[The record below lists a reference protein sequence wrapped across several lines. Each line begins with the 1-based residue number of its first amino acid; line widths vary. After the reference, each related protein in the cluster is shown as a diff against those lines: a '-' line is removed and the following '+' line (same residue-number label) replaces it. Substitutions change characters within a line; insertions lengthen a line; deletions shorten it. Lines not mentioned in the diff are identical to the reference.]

1 MSNRN
6 NNNLKNKIMKY
17 AVVYFNEQ
25 GQDKYVG
32 SLMDYK
38 AGEFSADP
46 ILMSDAEA
54 NELLEELDNYV
65 RNEEFKNNDN
75 ADAALYAYEQG
86 RWGFYVE
93 DLDFGYLDYMGALV
107 NYGGDPLLI
116 EDEED
121 AASLA
126 KAIERAQYGI
136 REIEKDS
143 EEWNSALKGLDLA
156 DVNDV
161 KHIYSGV
168 DGSEF
173 IFCKA
178 EDWK

>member
-1 MSNRN
+1 M
-6 NNNLKNKIMKY
+6 KNF
-17 AVVYFNEQ
+17 AVVYNGGNSE
-25 GQDKYVG
+25 DRYVG
-32 SLMDYK
+32 SLSDYK
-38 AGEFSADP
+38 SGNMSIDP
-46 ILMSDAEA
+46 ILMSEEEA
-54 NELLEELDNYV
+54 NELLKELDNYV

-93 DLDFGYLDYMGALV
+93 DLDFDYLDYMGALV

-126 KAIERAQYGI
+126 KAIERAKFGI
-136 REIEKDS
+136 REIVKDS
-143 EEWNSALKGLDLA
+143 EEWHSALKKLDLA

-161 KHIYSGV
+161 KHI
-168 DGSEF
+168 
-173 IFCKA
+173 
-178 EDWK
+178 

>member
-1 MSNRN
+1 ME
-6 NNNLKNKIMKY
+6 Y

-32 SLMDYK
+32 SVSDYK
-38 AGEFSADP
+38 AEEFSANP
-46 ILMSDAEA
+46 ILMGLTEA
-54 NELLEELDNYV
+54 HDLVVALQNYV
-65 RNEEFKNNDN
+65 RNEECKDN
-75 ADAALYAYEQG
+75 EAALFAFEDG

-93 DLDFGYLDYMGALV
+93 NIDIDDYMGALV

-143 EEWNSALKGLDLA
+143 EEWYSALKELDLA
-156 DVNDV
+156 DANDV

-173 IFCKA
+173 IFCKS
-178 EDWK
+178 EDWDAND